1 MTMRRLGQRTIWSHG
16 SRFVVRSVGA
26 AHGIQTFTAS
36 QPVLKTTAPAG
47 MILFGPDGRFI
58 ARLNPR
64 DVGRWVRHFAL
75 KRLLE

>member
-1 MTMRRLGQRTIWSHG
+1 MRRLGQRVVWSHG

-26 AHGIQTFTAS
+26 THGIRTFVAS
-36 QPVLKTTAPAG
+36 QPALKMTAPAG
-47 MILFGPDGRFI
+47 MVLFGPDGRFI

-64 DVGRWVRHFAL
+64 DVGRWIRYFAL